1 MAVYYLSGR
10 SFTSKAGREC
20 FVISLLTQDNR
31 DNWQGVDKFVDE
43 DTYELCSDFAAGT
56 PVRVNVDLSGNI
68 CGIELASRY
77 LPLQLNAK
85 SEGGVM

>member
-31 DNWQGVDKFVDE
+31 GNWQGVDKFVDE
-43 DTYELCSDFAAGT
+43 DTYELCLDLKSGY
-56 PVRVNVDLSGNI
+56 PVRVTVDLSGHI
-68 CGIELASRY
+68 CGLELDQRF
-77 LPLQLNAK
+77 LPLRLDFTA
-85 SEGGVM
+85 EGGE